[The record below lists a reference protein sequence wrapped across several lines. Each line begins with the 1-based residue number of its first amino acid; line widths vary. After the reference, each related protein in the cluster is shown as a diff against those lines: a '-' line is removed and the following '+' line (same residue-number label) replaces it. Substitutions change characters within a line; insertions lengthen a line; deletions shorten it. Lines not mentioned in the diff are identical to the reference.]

1 MLVFRDNNSRFGA
14 VKFSVRGRDMGGAV
28 AEARAKVN
36 AQIHPDKGY
45 KFVWAGD
52 FENQQRATARLA
64 QVVPISLIIIF
75 IILFVLF
82 GNPRDA
88 GLVLMNIPFAAV
100 GGIVILL
107 ITGFNFSISAGVG
120 FICLFGICIQNG
132 VIMVTDI
139 KYNIMKRMSLDKAVE
154 ISVRYRIRSVLM
166 TAMMAMLGLMP
177 AALSHGIGSESQRP
191 LAVVIIGGLVG
202 ATLFTL
208 FVFPLIVQG
217 IYRRMIYNKSGK
229 LNERKL

>member
-1 MLVFRDNNSRFGA
+1 
-14 VKFSVRGRDMGGAV
+14 
-28 AEARAKVN
+28 
-36 AQIHPDKGY
+36 
-45 KFVWAGD
+45 
-52 FENQQRATARLA
+52 
-64 QVVPISLIIIF
+64 
-75 IILFVLF
+75 
-82 GNPRDA
+82 
-88 GLVLMNIPFAAV
+88 MNIPFAAV

-139 KYNIMKRMSLDKAVE
+139 KHNIKERLPLEQAVE
-154 ISVRYRIRSVLM
+154 VSVRYRIRSVLM

-217 IYRRMIYNKSGK
+217 IYRRQLYNKAGK

>member
-1 MLVFRDNNSRFGA
+1 MVGE
-14 VKFSVRGRDMGGAV
+14 V
-28 AEARAKVN
+28 AEDLSKVN
-36 AQIHPDKGY
+36 EQIHPDKVY